1 MKYKFIKFG
10 PEGFPLF
17 YYDEVTYP
25 PTEDGNRNPDI
36 PMDAVPVTDEQWAD
50 AQRIALWQSLDGT
63 LTTPPPP
70 EPVESPSV
78 VVIPSVSLWER
89 LTEAEAE
96 QVNAVMATQPF
107 RTRQIFLTANTFCS
121 DHELW
126 PLLQQMAIELFGE
139 VRAAELLAG

>member
-17 YYDEVTYP
+17 YYDELTYP
-25 PTEDGNRNPDI
+25 PTEDGIRNLDI
-36 PMDAVPVTDEQWAD
+36 PLDAVPVTDEQWAD
-50 AQRIALWQSLDGT
+50 AQRIALWQSPDGT

-107 RTRQIFLTANTFCS
+107 RTRQIFLTANTFRS

-126 PLLQQMAIELFGE
+126 PLLQQMAIDLFGE
-139 VRAAELLAG
+139 VRAAELLAA

>member
-1 MKYKFIKFG
+1 MQSKFIKFG

-17 YYDEVTYP
+17 YYDEETYP
-25 PTEDGNRNPDI
+25 PTDNGQKNADI
-36 PMDAVPVTDEQWAD
+36 PAD
-50 AQRIALWQSLDGT
+50 ALAVSDQQWLDATMLKLWLAPDGT
-63 LTTPPPP
+63 LTTPPPQ

-107 RTRQIFLTANTFCS
+107 RTRQIFLTANTFRS

-126 PLLQQMAIELFGE
+126 PLLQQMAIDLFGE
-139 VRAAELLAG
+139 ARAAELLNA

>member
-1 MKYKFIKFG
+1 MSYRFIKFG
-10 PEGFPLF
+10 PEGYPLF

-36 PMDAVPVTDEQWAD
+36 PLDAVPVTDEQWAD
-50 AQRIALWQSLDGT
+50 AQRIALWQSPDGT

-78 VVIPSVSLWER
+78 VVIPSVNLWER

-107 RTRQIFLTANTFCS
+107 RTRQIFLTANTFRS

-126 PLLQQMAIELFGE
+126 PLLVQMATELFGE
-139 VRAAELLAG
+139 DRAAELLAV